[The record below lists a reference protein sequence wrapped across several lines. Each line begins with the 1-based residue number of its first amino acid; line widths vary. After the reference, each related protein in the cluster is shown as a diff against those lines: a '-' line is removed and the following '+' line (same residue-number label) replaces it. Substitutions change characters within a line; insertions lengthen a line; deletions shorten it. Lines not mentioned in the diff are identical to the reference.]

1 MEFKSDD
8 KPLYNSRIIDNYI
21 KLIKSKYLFVNVVE
35 LLELSGIRPY
45 EVADQGHWFTQT
57 QVNNFNAQ
65 ASRLTGSSNL
75 AREAG
80 RYAASPD
87 ASGMMRQYVL
97 GMVGPA
103 KVYELINKSSANFTR
118 SCVFA
123 SKKISSHS
131 IEITVTPRPDCQER
145 PFQCENRIGFL
156 EALGMVFHK
165 KLPHVEH
172 TECTFKGGKVCRY
185 LITWEKPRLTAWQEV
200 RNASAALVVSETCL
214 TLLFDPL
221 TALKSALPVCL
232 VIALLTAISRLK
244 HQKEALQERLD
255 NFKGTTDNLLDQINL
270 NYNNALVTN
279 EIGQAISR
287 QTNIDDILASVVLV
301 LEKRLD
307 YDRGL
312 ILLANPK
319 KTKLVFRAGFGY
331 PKEHVNTLVKTTFH
345 LNRPESQ
352 GVFVI
357 SMREQKPFLVNDI
370 NELDGNLSLRS
381 LEFARKL
388 GSQSFICCPI
398 ICDGESVGIL
408 AVDNLKSKRPLLQS
422 DISLLMGIAPVI
434 GIAIQNA
441 NLLEAKFSQFSSFLK
456 VMAASI
462 DARDPLTAGHSDKV
476 TQYSVEIC
484 RELRLTAAECEM
496 IRVAALLHD
505 YGKIGV
511 PDAILKKNGKLTDM
525 EYEIVKTHCYKTRDI
540 LDQVNFEGIYR
551 QVPEIAGAHHE
562 KIDGTGYPKG
572 LKEKDIP
579 LGAKII
585 AVADFYEA
593 VTSMRHYREPMLTEE
608 AFRLLRDGSGSHFDK
623 KVVEALIVC
632 RTRAAA
638 DEAQKEQDEQDAHDA
653 AGLRPRQEMMGV

>member
-1 MEFKSDD
+1 MDSRTDD
-8 KPLYNSRIIDNYI
+8 KPLYNSRIIDTYI
-21 KLIKSKYLFVNVVE
+21 KLIKSKYPFVNVVE
-35 LLELSGIRPY
+35 LLELSEIHPY
-45 EVADQGHWFTQT
+45 EVADQGHWFTQR
-57 QVNNFNAQ
+57 QVNTFHER
-65 ASRLTGSSNL
+65 ASRLTGNPNIS
-75 AREAG
+75 REAG
-80 RYAASPD
+80 RYAASPE
-87 ASGMMRQYVL
+87 AIGVMRQYVL

-103 KVYELINKSSANFTR
+103 KVYELINKTTVNFTR
-118 SCVFA
+118 SSVYDSRKLSA
-123 SKKISSHS
+123 NSV
-131 IEITVTPRPDCQER
+131 EITVTPNPGVQER
-145 PFQCENRIGFL
+145 PFQCENRAGCF
-156 EALGMVFHK
+156 EAIGMVFK
-165 KLPHVEH
+165 NKIPQIEH
-172 TECTFKGGKVCRY
+172 TECIFKGGKVCRY
-185 LITWEKPRLTAWQEV
+185 VVTWDKGHQSAWETA
-200 RNASAALVVSETCL
+200 RNALALIVAATSGIALIFNPWVALEAVIPVSAA
-214 TLLFDPL
+214 
-221 TALKSALPVCL
+221 
-232 VIALLTAISRLK
+232 IALLLVVFR
-244 HQKEALQERLD
+244 QKREKQVLHDRLD
-255 NFKGTTDNLLDQINL
+255 SFKDSSDKLMEQINQ

-279 EIGQAISR
+279 EIGRAISR
-287 QTNIDDILASVVLV
+287 QTNIDDILSSVILV

-312 ILLANPK
+312 ILLADQER
-319 KTKLVFRAGFGY
+319 TKLTFRAGFGY
-331 PKEHVNTLVKTTFH
+331 PANRLNTLTKASFH

-357 SMREQKPFLVNDI
+357 SMREQKPFLINDI

-398 ICDGESVGIL
+398 ICEGESVGIL
-408 AVDNLKSKRPLLQS
+408 AVDNLESKRPLVQS

-434 GIAIQNA
+434 GISIHNA

-484 RELRLTAAECEM
+484 NKLGMGAADIEM

-511 PDAILKKNGKLTDM
+511 PDAILKKNGRLTDM

-540 LDQVNFEGIYR
+540 LDQVNFEGIYK

-572 LKEKDIP
+572 LKDKEIP

-593 VTSMRHYREPMLTEE
+593 VTSMRHYREPMLMEE

-623 KVVEALIVC
+623 KVVEALINC

-638 DEAQKEQDEQDAHDA
+638 EEAEEDQEA